1 MEINSIL
8 NNKNIKPFIQLLPN
22 VGINNKRPRSLIEIF
37 ENNILYINDSNIT
50 KEYIKSI
57 RGIEI
62 DDFKENNNDTY
73 LWKDIKFD
81 EKTFPK
87 RKNQLNF
94 KEYAKICFEEKLI
107 NTENIEVN
115 KNPLISIIVPAYNK
129 ENILLKSIR
138 SIQNQSI
145 KNIEIIIVDDSST
158 DNSFKIYEY
167 LLKNDQ
173 RIRIF
178 YHLINL
184 GAWRS
189 RIDGFLYS
197 KGKYVIHFDAG
208 DMYEDNY
215 VLEDAFNIIEK
226 YNIDSVKM
234 ICRFIYDY
242 QNLTKTNLAIIIK
255 DNYTKISYK
264 NDIDSYNYKYFNNNG
279 WIWTTLVKR
288 NIYTK
293 CLMLLST
300 RLLNF
305 YKNFWEDQ
313 WWKRL
318 VNIVSESLLIIK
330 RYSYLYFK
338 DGKGEGDFK
347 FKTEKQRDKMIQEQ
361 LGFLYFDLELL
372 PKTHNKSWIVN
383 RLRQLNDNNY
393 FINLGFLKSKFHLL
407 DDLINE
413 LIKDNY
419 VSNDDKNFLNILL
432 KESKRKQKS
441 YNNSEK

>member
-1 MEINSIL
+1 M
-8 NNKNIKPFIQLLPN
+8 
-22 VGINNKRPRSLIEIF
+22 
-37 ENNILYINDSNIT
+37 
-50 KEYIKSI
+50 
-57 RGIEI
+57 
-62 DDFKENNNDTY
+62 
-73 LWKDIKFD
+73 
-81 EKTFPK
+81 
-87 RKNQLNF
+87 
-94 KEYAKICFEEKLI
+94 
-107 NTENIEVN
+107 
-115 KNPLISIIVPAYNK
+115 
-129 ENILLKSIR
+129 
-138 SIQNQSI
+138 
-145 KNIEIIIVDDSST
+145 DDSST

-413 LIKDNY
+413 LI
-419 VSNDDKNFLNILL
+419 L
-432 KESKRKQKS
+432 
-441 YNNSEK
+441 

>member
-1 MEINSIL
+1 M
-8 NNKNIKPFIQLLPN
+8 PN
-22 VGINNKRPRSLIEIF
+22 VGIKNKKPKTLIEIF
-37 ENNILYINDSNIT
+37 ENNILYINDSNLT
-50 KEYIKSI
+50 KEYIQFI

-62 DDFKENNNDTY
+62 NDFKNNNTY
-73 LWKDIKFD
+73 FWKDIKFD
-81 EKTFPK
+81 ENSFPK
-87 RKNQLNF
+87 RKNQLNYQ
-94 KEYAKICFEEKLI
+94 EYAKLCFEEKLI
-107 NTENIEVN
+107 NIE
-115 KNPLISIIVPAYNK
+115 KIELKTKPLISIIVPVYNK

-138 SIQNQSI
+138 SIQNQSL
-145 KNIEIIIVDDSST
+145 KDIEIIIVDDNST
-158 DNSFKIYEY
+158 DNSSKIYEY
-167 LLKNDQ
+167 LLKNDS

-184 GAWRS
+184 GCWRS
-189 RIDGFLYS
+189 RIDGFIYS

-215 VLEDAFNIIEK
+215 VLEDALNIIEK
-226 YNIDSVKM
+226 YDIDSVKM

-242 QNLTKTNLAIIIK
+242 QNLTKTKLAIIIN
-255 DNYTKISYK
+255 DNFTKIAFK
-264 NDIDSYNYKYFNNNG
+264 NDIKSYNYKYFNNNG

-288 NIYTK
+288 NVYTK

-318 VNIVSESLLIIK
+318 VNIVSESLLILK

-347 FKTEKQRDKMIQEQ
+347 FKTDIQRDKMIQEQ

-413 LIKDNY
+413 LI
-419 VSNDDKNFLNILL
+419 L
-432 KESKRKQKS
+432 
-441 YNNSEK
+441 